1 MQRARSVRVCAGHAS
16 RRIEGRK
23 HADLT
28 KPGSSLYFSISSA
41 APAVAFVLGT
51 SFFLTAPFRSVGSGG
66 SAYLLTYLLGSAK
79 VAQRHERTFLPLRV
93 SAPSRADLHETAN
106 LAYFFAG

>member
-1 MQRARSVRVCAGHAS
+1 MQRARSVRVRAGHAA

-41 APAVAFVLGT
+41 AAEVAFVLGT
-51 SFFLTAPFRSVGSGG
+51 SFFLTARFRSVGSGG
-66 SAYLLTYLLGSAK
+66 SAK
-79 VAQRHERTFLPLRV
+79 VALRARADISHLRV
-93 SAPSRADLHETAN
+93 SAPSRANLPETAN
-106 LAYFFAG
+106 LA